1 MLRPEQ
7 MSKVSVTGSK
17 RVIDDVIEAVHGLN
31 LLDLSDY
38 DGSWENFEG
47 GRSLE
52 GADEINEKLVTV
64 RALESTLDIG
74 DDDGGQT
81 RIVDR
86 EELDAELPDLRDRIN
101 ELDDQR
107 SELETEI
114 RETTEEIEAIEPFA
128 DLGLD
133 LDLLSGYDSLGVLV
147 GQGPRE
153 AIETALDDAA
163 AINRFSVFSGTSTHA
178 IFAQPAEDHDA
189 DSDLIADALVGVE
202 FTTLSV
208 PDAEAAPGEYVTELE
223 QEKSTLEAELAE
235 VEAELETVRA
245 ESAGFLLA
253 AEEYLTIEAQKKEAP
268 LSFATTANAFVA
280 EGWIP
285 TSRYDELAAT
295 LDSDVD
301 GPVDVDEIERAEFK
315 SNGDHHV
322 EEQDEPAEVAAATDG
337 GEVVADGSGAVTMD
351 DEDPPV
357 IQNNPGVV
365 KPFEVLIEAVNRPK
379 YDEFDPTVILFLT
392 FPAFFGFMIGDLG
405 YGLIYM
411 GIGYYLYSAFDSPG
425 FQSMGGVTII
435 AGIFTAVFG
444 ILYGEILGLHLIAT
458 YFWEGTVGL
467 AHAPIEKGLS
477 PAGVEWATGW
487 LVVSVVVGILH
498 LNMAW
503 IIGFVEDL
511 QMHDIKHAIYEN
523 GSWLLMMNGLWVW
536 IFSDAIKNA
545 DVLPAFVYE
554 TFSSEGVIP
563 LGFNGFPAMELFT
576 IPGIGGSMTVPLLI
590 FVIGF
595 VVLAY
600 GELVE
605 AIEFLNVL
613 VNVLSY
619 TRLAA
624 VLLAKAG
631 MAFTV
636 NLLFFGVYV
645 DSKGGWHFGV
655 GGMPDVGAVAAL
667 GSGETLSY
675 HGYEVTNTLFP
686 GLVHGEAASIL
697 VGILVLVLGHILV
710 LALGVTSAGLQAVRL
725 EYVEFFGKFFE
736 GGGRTYTPFGYER
749 THTTSDE

>member
-1 MLRPEQ
+1 MRRPEQ

-86 EELDAELPDLRDRIN
+86 EELDAELPELRDRIN
-101 ELDDQR
+101 ELDDER
-107 SELETEI
+107 SELETRI
-114 RETTEEIEAIEPFA
+114 RETAEEIEAIETFA

-133 LDLLSGYDSLGVLV
+133 LELLSGYDSLGVLV

-235 VEAELETVRA
+235 VEAELETVKA

-285 TSRYDELAAT
+285 TSRYDELEAT
-295 LDSDVD
+295 LDADVD

-315 SNGDHHV
+315 SNGDHNV
-322 EEQDEPAEVAAATDG
+322 EEQGEPAEAAAATDG

-357 IQNNPGVV
+357 VQGNPSAA
-365 KPFEVLIEAVNRPK
+365 KPFQVLVEAFSRPK
-379 YDEFDPTVILFLT
+379 YSEFDPTVLVFLT
-392 FPAFFGFMIGDLG
+392 FPIMFGFMIGDVA
-405 YGLIYM
+405 YGLLYM
-411 GIGYYLYSAFDSPG
+411 LIGYVLYTRFESSAFK
-425 FQSMGGVTII
+425 SMGGVTLW
-435 AGIFTAVFG
+435 AGGFTVLFG
-444 ILYGEILGLHLIAT
+444 ILYDEAFGLHPFSEPMAEILGVGFLHL
-458 YFWEGTVGL
+458 
-467 AHAPIEKGLS
+467 HKGLK
-477 PAGVEWATGW
+477 PYYAEWALAW
-487 LVVSVVVGILH
+487 FFVSIIVGVLH
-498 LNMAW
+498 LNAGY
-503 IIGFVEDL
+503 ILSFIE
-511 QMHDIKHAIYEN
+511 DIKIHGVKEAVYES
-523 GSWLLMMNGLWVW
+523 GSWLLMLNGIWLFILSDVYRAQKPDF
-536 IFSDAIKNA
+536 IFEVFNTEASNAAI
-545 DVLPAFVYE
+545 E
-554 TFSSEGVIP
+554 
-563 LGFNGFPAMELFT
+563 LGFSGFGTTAGW
-576 IPGIGGSMTVPLLI
+576 IGIAAFFGG
-590 FVIGF
+590 
-595 VVLAY
+595 VVLLAI
-600 GELVE
+600 GEPLEIPEV
-605 AIEFLNVL
+605 LSPL
-613 VNVLSY
+613 VNALSY

-631 MAFTV
+631 TAFAV
-636 NLLFFGVYV
+636 NLIVFGAYFN
-645 DSKGGWHFGV
+645 DGNFKFIFTAAELSKLQAGGADIMFAGLTT
-655 GGMPDVGAVAAL
+655 GGTLGLIGGAVAL
-667 GSGETLSY
+667 
-675 HGYEVTNTLFP
+675 
-686 GLVHGEAASIL
+686 I
-697 VGILVLVLGHILV
+697 LGHTVV

-725 EYVEFFGKFFE
+725 EYVEFFGKFYE
-736 GGGRTYTPFGYER
+736 GGGRDYIPFGYDR
-749 THTTSDE
+749 THTTTDE

>member
-86 EELDAELPDLRDRIN
+86 EELDAELPELRDRIN
-101 ELDDQR
+101 ELDDER
-107 SELETEI
+107 SELETRI
-114 RETTEEIEAIEPFA
+114 RETAEEIEAIEPFA

-223 QEKSTLEAELAE
+223 QEKSTLKAELAE
-235 VEAELETVRA
+235 VEAELETVKA

-285 TSRYDELAAT
+285 TSRYDELEAT
-295 LDSDVD
+295 LDADVD
-301 GPVDVDEIERAEFK
+301 GPIDVDEIERAEFK

-322 EEQDEPAEVAAATDG
+322 EEQGEPAEAAAATDG

-357 IQNNPGVV
+357 VQGNPSAA
-365 KPFEVLIEAVNRPK
+365 KPFQVLVEAFSRPK
-379 YDEFDPTVILFLT
+379 YSEFDPTVLVFLT
-392 FPAFFGFMIGDLG
+392 FPIMFGFMIGDVA
-405 YGLIYM
+405 YGLLYM
-411 GIGYYLYSAFDSPG
+411 LIGYVLYTRFESSAFK
-425 FQSMGGVTII
+425 SMGGVTLW
-435 AGIFTAVFG
+435 AGGFTVLFG
-444 ILYGEILGLHLIAT
+444 ILYDEAFGLHPFSEPMAEILGVGFLHL
-458 YFWEGTVGL
+458 
-467 AHAPIEKGLS
+467 HKGLK
-477 PAGVEWATGW
+477 PYYAEWALAW
-487 LVVSVVVGILH
+487 FFLSIIVGVLH
-498 LNMAW
+498 LNAGY
-503 IIGFVEDL
+503 ILSFI
-511 QMHDIKHAIYEN
+511 QDIKIHGVKEAVYES
-523 GSWLLMMNGLWVW
+523 GSWLLMLNGIWLFILSDVYRAQKPDF
-536 IFSDAIKNA
+536 IFEVFNTEASNAAI
-545 DVLPAFVYE
+545 E
-554 TFSSEGVIP
+554 
-563 LGFNGFPAMELFT
+563 LGFSGFGTTAGW
-576 IPGIGGSMTVPLLI
+576 IGIAAFFGG
-590 FVIGF
+590 
-595 VVLAY
+595 VVLLAI
-600 GELVE
+600 GEPLEIPEV
-605 AIEFLNVL
+605 LSPL
-613 VNVLSY
+613 VNALSY

-631 MAFTV
+631 TAFAV
-636 NLLFFGVYV
+636 NLIVFGAYFNGGNFHFIFTAAEL
-645 DSKGGWHFGV
+645 SKLQAGGADIMFAGLTT
-655 GGMPDVGAVAAL
+655 GGTLGLIGGAVAL
-667 GSGETLSY
+667 
-675 HGYEVTNTLFP
+675 
-686 GLVHGEAASIL
+686 I
-697 VGILVLVLGHILV
+697 LGHTVV

-725 EYVEFFGKFFE
+725 EYVEFFGKFYE
-736 GGGRTYTPFGYER
+736 GGGRDYIPFGYER
-749 THTTSDE
+749 THTTTDE